1 MFDRFV
7 VADWSAN
14 STPKQGRDSIWIAV
28 ADAAGVT
35 TLNPAT
41 RAEAEARLHDIVDAS
56 AGVRTLIG
64 IDVSLG
70 CPSGTAA
77 ALGLAGDHP
86 WRSTVEAL
94 SALVTDDDRNTNN
107 RFAVAAE
114 LNARMTGGP
123 GPFWGC
129 PPRAASA
136 TLAPTK
142 PSVFEPVAEWRTV
155 EEVLRS
161 QGRRPFSVWQL
172 LGAGAVGGQSL
183 LGIPMVNRLLQRWP
197 ARVAVWPTTTGLT
210 VPEPVAGSVVIAEV
224 WPSMMEPMSVD
235 AGEVGHMVRDERQ
248 VCSTVAWMVELG
260 ATGALESLFTP
271 DVADAIRPVV
281 EREEG
286 WVLGVTL

>member
-70 CPSGTAA
+70 CPAGTAA

-114 LNARMTGGP
+114 LNAG
-123 GPFWGC
+123 
-129 PPRAASA
+129 
-136 TLAPTK
+136 
-142 PSVFEPVAEWRTV
+142 
-155 EEVLRS
+155 
-161 QGRRPFSVWQL
+161 
-172 LGAGAVGGQSL
+172 
-183 LGIPMVNRLLQRWP
+183 
-197 ARVAVWPTTTGLT
+197 
-210 VPEPVAGSVVIAEV
+210 
-224 WPSMMEPMSVD
+224 
-235 AGEVGHMVRDERQ
+235 
-248 VCSTVAWMVELG
+248 
-260 ATGALESLFTP
+260 
-271 DVADAIRPVV
+271 
-281 EREEG
+281 
-286 WVLGVTL
+286 